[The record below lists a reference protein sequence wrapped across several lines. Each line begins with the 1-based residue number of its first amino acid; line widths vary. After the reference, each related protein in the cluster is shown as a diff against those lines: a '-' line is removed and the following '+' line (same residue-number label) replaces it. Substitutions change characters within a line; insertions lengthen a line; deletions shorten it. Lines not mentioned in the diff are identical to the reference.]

1 MGGSPRHR
9 RSRFFAA
16 LVVLTLSSCAS
27 EQEGTFRDPYPD
39 GMIDTWSAAGFE
51 ILSFEDIPQSYPN
64 ELYVK
69 RTGTVTVTVPAEC
82 ESQEDCI
89 ADRLLEAGILEERVT
104 YETDKAPPIMGGLP
118 MEGTRTGCSLVF
130 YGPLDD
136 PEFESSD
143 AAPPWSFSLTCPE
156 AESLE

>member
-27 EQEGTFRDPYPD
+27 EQEGTFRDPYQG
-39 GMIDTWSAAGFE
+39 GMFETWSAADFD
-51 ILSFEDIPQSYPN
+51 IISSEDIPQSYPN

-69 RTGTVTVTVPAEC
+69 RTGTVTVPAEC
-82 ESQEDCI
+82 DGREDCI
-89 ADRLLEAGILEERVT
+89 TDRLVEAGILETVVT
-104 YETDKAPPIMGGLP
+104 YESDVAPPIGGGLP
-118 MEGTRTGCSLVF
+118 MAGTQERCSLVF
-130 YGPLDD
+130 FGALDD

-143 AAPPWSFSLTCPE
+143 AGPPWLFALTCPE